1 MSAFNG
7 QVYWTQPGIGRLARR
22 LARPP
27 STVRPGETMPRSAS
41 PSTVRPPA
49 AARLERLPFSGYHR
63 VIFIIIAAAFF
74 FDSIDLGTM
83 TFVLGSIKSE
93 FALSSAMTGLV
104 ASASFFG
111 MVFGA
116 AIAGLLADRF
126 GRRPVFQWSM
136 VLWGV
141 ASYLCSTAHS
151 VQALIAWRVLL
162 GVGMGMEFPVAQTL
176 LSEFVPTAS
185 RGRLVALMDGFWP
198 LGFITAGL
206 VSYFVLPAFG
216 WRTVFALLAIPAVFV
231 LIVRRIVPE
240 SPRWLEHRGRLG
252 EADAVLARIEAAVM
266 RSCGLTRLPAPP
278 ALAEPAAPRGQSAWR
293 EIWSAAY
300 RSRTVMVWLL
310 WFFALLGFYGLTS
323 WLGALMQQAGFAVT
337 KSVLYTMLI
346 SLGGVPGFLCAA
358 WLVERWG
365 RKPTCIASLT
375 GGAVMVFIY
384 GQTAL
389 HAQSVAMLIGTGL
402 VMQFFLFGMWAVL
415 YTYTPE
421 LYGTGARAT
430 GSGCASAIGRI
441 GSLIGPYAVGV
452 VLPVFG
458 QGGVFTLGALSFAVA
473 ALAVGML
480 GIETKGLALE
490 TLASQDLP
498 PAAHPLAT
506 DVAAQGSRRG

>member
-1 MSAFNG
+1 MPSA
-7 QVYWTQPGIGRLARR
+7 
-22 LARPP
+22 
-27 STVRPGETMPRSAS
+27 AS
-41 PSTVRPPA
+41 PSVNSPARPSA

-63 VIFIIIAAAFF
+63 IIFIIIAAAFF

-83 TFVLGSIKSE
+83 TFVLGSIKTE
-93 FALSSAMTGLV
+93 FKLSSAMAGLV

-111 MVFGA
+111 MVLGA
-116 AIAGLLADRF
+116 AVAGLLADRF

-151 VQALIAWRVLL
+151 VDALIFYRVLL
-162 GVGMGMEFPVAQTL
+162 GIGMGMEFPIAQTL
-176 LSEFVPTAS
+176 LSEFVPAAS

-198 LGFITAGL
+198 LGFITAGI
-206 VSYFVLPAFG
+206 VSYFVLPQFG

-231 LIVRRIVPE
+231 LIVRRVVPE
-240 SPRWLEHRGRLG
+240 SPRWLEHHGKPA
-252 EADAVLARIEAAVM
+252 EADAVLVGIEAKVM
-266 RSCGLTRLPAPP
+266 KANGLTSLPAPSM
-278 ALAEPAAPRGQSAWR
+278 LAEPVPAAKQGAFR

-300 RSRTVMVWLL
+300 RQRTIMVWLL

-346 SLGGVPGFLCAA
+346 SLGGIPGFLCAA

-365 RKPTCIASLT
+365 RKPTCIVSLV
-375 GGAVMVFIY
+375 GGGVMAFLY

-389 HAQSVAMLIGTGL
+389 HADSVSLLICAGL
-402 VMQFFLFGMWAVL
+402 LMQFFLFGMWAVL

-430 GSGCASAIGRI
+430 GSGFASAIGRV

-473 ALAVGML
+473 ALAVWVM

-490 TLASQDLP
+490 SLASLDAEIGA
-498 PAAHPLAT
+498 PAFG
-506 DVAAQGSRRG
+506 VAVDEAR

>member
-1 MSAFNG
+1 MP
-7 QVYWTQPGIGRLARR
+7 TT
-22 LARPP
+22 ARP
-27 STVRPGETMPRSAS
+27 S
-41 PSTVRPPA
+41 A

-63 VIFIIIAAAFF
+63 TIFIIIAIAFF
-74 FDSIDLGTM
+74 FDSVDLGTM
-83 TFVLGSIKSE
+83 TFVLGSIKTE
-93 FALSSAMTGLV
+93 FGLSSAAAGLV

-111 MVFGA
+111 MVLGA
-116 AIAGLLADRF
+116 AVAGLFADRF

-141 ASYLCSTAHS
+141 ASYLCSTAQS
-151 VQALIAWRVLL
+151 VDALIVYRVLL
-162 GVGMGMEFPVAQTL
+162 GIGMGMEFPIAQTL

-198 LGFITAGL
+198 LGFITAGV
-206 VSYFVLPAFG
+206 VSFFVLPHFG

-231 LIVRRIVPE
+231 LIVRRVVPE
-240 SPRWLEHRGRLG
+240 SPRWLEHRGRLAQ
-252 EADAVLARIEAAVM
+252 ADAVLGQIEAKVM
-266 RSCGLTRLPAPP
+266 KSSGLRSLPAPSM
-278 ALAEPAAPRGQSAWR
+278 LADQAVPSKHGAFR

-300 RSRTVMVWLL
+300 RQRTIMVWAL

-337 KSVLYTMLI
+337 KSVFYTVLI

-365 RKPTCIASLT
+365 RKPTCIASLV
-375 GGAVMVFIY
+375 GGGVMAYAY

-389 HAQSVAMLIGTGL
+389 HADSVTLLICTGL
-402 VMQFFLFGMWAVL
+402 AMQFFLFGMWAVL

-430 GSGCASAIGRI
+430 GSGFASAIGRI

-452 VLPVFG
+452 VLPIFG
-458 QGGVFTLGALSFAVA
+458 QGGVFTLGALSFGVA
-473 ALAVGML
+473 ALAVWAM
-480 GIETKGLALE
+480 GIETKGLSLE
-490 TLASQDLP
+490 TLVSQVDDET
-498 PAAHPLAT
+498 PAWRAT
-506 DVAAQGSRRG
+506 ADDAR